1 MKRKEELCLVIIVIT
16 ALMSIHYMIMSVLN
30 LPDDAVLLRGTK
42 IDL

>member
-1 MKRKEELCLVIIVIT
+1 MKRKNEVCIVIFVIAT
-16 ALMSIHYMIMSVLN
+16 VMSIHYMIMSVLN